1 LVRREENARLPLSF
15 RALGAYTCRTPAV
28 RETEIPEGG
37 AAQHIAERLV
47 DWADEQLR
55 TLNNARTVD
64 AFIESIRTHPDQ
76 IERQEYLTPLVT
88 GLLLQGRDE
97 DALAIC
103 KSAKIRAR
111 DSFLNDPS
119 GFIFNRNGEMITFTD
134 LAIEWIVEK
143 RLPEVIN

>member
-1 LVRREENARLPLSF
+1 M
-15 RALGAYTCRTPAV
+15 
-28 RETEIPEGG
+28 
-37 AAQHIAERLV
+37 
-47 DWADEQLR
+47 
-55 TLNNARTVD
+55 NNARTVD

-111 DSFLNDPS
+111 DNFLNDPS